1 MQVWLGWADGVPVV
15 YAGFTILE
23 RWAHLDR
30 LAVDP
35 AWHSRGYGAGMLN
48 FALHRMAAAGANRVT
63 LSTQE
68 TNTQSQRLYRG
79 FGFRQTTEAYDIY
92 GHWLDEC

>member
-1 MQVWLGWADGVPVV
+1 
-15 YAGFTILE
+15 
-23 RWAHLDR
+23 
-30 LAVDP
+30 
-35 AWHSRGYGAGMLN
+35 MLN